1 METRIAELRYKEVI
15 SVTDGSR
22 FGYVG
27 DMEVD
32 LESGQVRALV
42 VPGRLR
48 LFGLLGREE
57 DRLYP
62 LGPGAAVWGGHHPG
76 GAGAPASG
84 HCAAAGERG
93 AEQARPA
100 QVTDRRAFPYE
111 GNKKGEVSEQ
121 DPHRSSVRIWAT
133 SARVAVPAG
142 SR

>member
-57 DRLYP
+57 DRYIP
-62 LGPGAAVWGGHHPG
+62 WDRGAAVWGGHHPG
-76 GAGAPASG
+76 GAGAPDSG
-84 HCAAAGERG
+84 TAPPPVRE
-93 AEQARPA
+93 ARNGKGPP
-100 QVTDRRAFPYE
+100 VTDRRAFPYE
-111 GNKKGEVSEQ
+111 GNKKGGGQ
-121 DPHRSSVRIWAT
+121 RARSSQKFMRIWAT
-133 SARVAVPAG
+133 SAGWRCRRGPG
-142 SR
+142 